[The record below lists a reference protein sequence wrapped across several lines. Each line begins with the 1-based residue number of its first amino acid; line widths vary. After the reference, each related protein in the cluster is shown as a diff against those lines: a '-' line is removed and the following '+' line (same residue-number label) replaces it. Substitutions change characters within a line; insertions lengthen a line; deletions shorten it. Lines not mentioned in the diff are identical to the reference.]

1 MNYYDRRNIWIG
13 VIVVGLVLMITG
25 GCIVADN
32 ARKARE
38 AEAKVVEL
46 AVACQ
51 IAEVGY
57 RTNWEAA
64 TNAWE
69 QTRQEFQQRRQFQLG
84 GLKSNRSVPV
94 EVGDICG
101 SSLAWLQSLLEDGA
115 DLVRVYDGAVA
126 LIDQL
131 NQVVDSALVE
141 LQLARDAKGTIESVE
156 VYAWYTVKGRVF
168 NPPADAVAPQLAESE
183 FNVGMSHTTQAWR
196 QMNRSDWQ
204 TAIGEANLAYAW
216 LQDAYA
222 HASSPTPTPL
232 PTNTPEPTKTP
243 EPYDPPSQSSYDWS
257 SDDSSG
263 SDSGSWDSGSDSGS
277 WDSGG
282 SDSGSWDSGG
292 SDSGSWD
299 SGGSDSGSWD
309 SGGSDSGSWKVP
321 RMVPTPQRV
330 IK

>member
-1 MNYYDRRNIWIG
+1 MDYYDRRNIWIG
-13 VIVVGLVLMITG
+13 VIVVGLVLMVLG
-25 GCIVADN
+25 GCMVADN

-101 SSLAWLQSLLEDGA
+101 SSLAWLQSSLEDGA

-141 LQLARDAKGTIESVE
+141 LQLARDAKGTI
-156 VYAWYTVKGRVF
+156 
-168 NPPADAVAPQLAESE
+168 
-183 FNVGMSHTTQAWR
+183 
-196 QMNRSDWQ
+196 
-204 TAIGEANLAYAW
+204 
-216 LQDAYA
+216 
-222 HASSPTPTPL
+222 
-232 PTNTPEPTKTP
+232 
-243 EPYDPPSQSSYDWS
+243 
-257 SDDSSG
+257 
-263 SDSGSWDSGSDSGS
+263 
-277 WDSGG
+277 
-282 SDSGSWDSGG
+282 
-292 SDSGSWD
+292 
-299 SGGSDSGSWD
+299 
-309 SGGSDSGSWKVP
+309 
-321 RMVPTPQRV
+321 
-330 IK
+330 

>member
-243 EPYDPPSQSSYDWS
+243 EPYDPPS
-257 SDDSSG
+257 
-263 SDSGSWDSGSDSGS
+263 
-277 WDSGG
+277 
-282 SDSGSWDSGG
+282 
-292 SDSGSWD
+292 
-299 SGGSDSGSWD
+299 
-309 SGGSDSGSWKVP
+309 
-321 RMVPTPQRV
+321 
-330 IK
+330 